1 MLKKKLTLADLEYP
15 SEFVARHIGPS
26 IDDYSEMLRSLGTHA
41 LSQLTAQVV
50 PKAITMKET
59 LNILDG
65 CTEAQAL
72 EELRDIANQNKV
84 FRNFIGQGYYDTL
97 TPSVIQ
103 RNILES
109 PSWYTAYTPYQPEI
123 SQGRLEALINFQ
135 TMISDLTGMDISNS
149 SMLDEGTFEEMDT
162 RVYSLDPL
170 EFNATSSYPEKLKQN
185 QAKTKET
192 DTVISGMGEM
202 GGMPMSIAVMDF
214 RFMAASLGSAA
225 GEKITRAI
233 ERGVE
238 KSCPVIIVSASGGAR
253 MQEGILSLMQ
263 LAKTSAALAKL
274 SEAGLPYFSILTNP
288 TMAGVMASYASLGDV
303 IIAEPEALIGFA
315 GPRVIKETTQQDLPE
330 GFQTSEFL
338 LDRGLVDIIVPR
350 LEIRDRMI
358 NLMKA
363 LYGAKK

>member
-1 MLKKKLTLADLEYP
+1 MALFGKPQYSTVTVKKKDIPKDLWTKCPKTGEIIYNRVLK
-15 SEFVARHIGPS
+15 ENL
-26 IDDYSEMLRSLGTHA
+26 M
-41 LSQLTAQVV
+41 VV
-50 PKAITMKET
+50 PNSGYHFPLKA
-59 LNILDG
+59 
-65 CTEAQAL
+65 
-72 EELRDIANQNKV
+72 RDRIA
-84 FRNFIGQGYYDTL
+84 
-97 TPSVIQ
+97 
-103 RNILES
+103 
-109 PSWYTAYTPYQPEI
+109 
-123 SQGRLEALINFQ
+123 
-135 TMISDLTGMDISNS
+135 
-149 SMLDEGTFEEMDT
+149 SMLDEGTFEEKDIG
-162 RVYSLDPL
+162 VYSLDPL

-202 GGMPMSIAVMDF
+202 GGMLMSIAVMDF

-338 LDRGLVDIIVPR
+338 LERGLVDIIVPR
-350 LEIRDRMI
+350 IEMRDRMI

-363 LYGAKK
+363 LCGAKKYA

>member
-1 MLKKKLTLADLEYP
+1 MALFGKPQYSTVTVKKKDIPKDLWTKCPKTGEIIYNRVLK
-15 SEFVARHIGPS
+15 ENL
-26 IDDYSEMLRSLGTHA
+26 M
-41 LSQLTAQVV
+41 VV
-50 PKAITMKET
+50 PNSGYHFPLKA
-59 LNILDG
+59 
-65 CTEAQAL
+65 
-72 EELRDIANQNKV
+72 RDRIA
-84 FRNFIGQGYYDTL
+84 
-97 TPSVIQ
+97 
-103 RNILES
+103 
-109 PSWYTAYTPYQPEI
+109 
-123 SQGRLEALINFQ
+123 
-135 TMISDLTGMDISNS
+135 
-149 SMLDEGTFEEMDT
+149 SMLDEGTFKEMDMG
-162 RVYSLDPL
+162 VYSLDPL

-185 QAKTKET
+185 QEKTKET

-338 LDRGLVDIIVPR
+338 LERGLVDIIVPR

>member
-1 MLKKKLTLADLEYP
+1 MALFGKPQYSTVTVKKKDIPKDLWTKCPKTGEIIYNRVLK
-15 SEFVARHIGPS
+15 ENL
-26 IDDYSEMLRSLGTHA
+26 M
-41 LSQLTAQVV
+41 VV
-50 PKAITMKET
+50 PNSGYHFPLKA
-59 LNILDG
+59 
-65 CTEAQAL
+65 
-72 EELRDIANQNKV
+72 RDRIA
-84 FRNFIGQGYYDTL
+84 
-97 TPSVIQ
+97 
-103 RNILES
+103 
-109 PSWYTAYTPYQPEI
+109 
-123 SQGRLEALINFQ
+123 
-135 TMISDLTGMDISNS
+135 
-149 SMLDEGTFEEMDT
+149 SMLDDGTFKEMDMG
-162 RVYSLDPL
+162 VYSLDPL

-185 QAKTKET
+185 QEKTKET

-263 LAKTSAALAKL
+263 LAKTSAALARL

-338 LDRGLVDIIVPR
+338 LERGLVDMIVPR
-350 LEIRDRMI
+350 LEMRDRMI

-363 LYGAKK
+363 LYGAKMYA

>member
-1 MLKKKLTLADLEYP
+1 MALFGKPQYSTVTVKKKDIPKDLWTKCPKTGEIIYNRVLK
-15 SEFVARHIGPS
+15 ENL
-26 IDDYSEMLRSLGTHA
+26 M
-41 LSQLTAQVV
+41 VV
-50 PKAITMKET
+50 PNSGYHFPLKA
-59 LNILDG
+59 
-65 CTEAQAL
+65 
-72 EELRDIANQNKV
+72 RDRIA
-84 FRNFIGQGYYDTL
+84 
-97 TPSVIQ
+97 
-103 RNILES
+103 
-109 PSWYTAYTPYQPEI
+109 
-123 SQGRLEALINFQ
+123 
-135 TMISDLTGMDISNS
+135 
-149 SMLDEGTFEEMDT
+149 SMLDEGTFEEMDIG
-162 RVYSLDPL
+162 VYSLDPL

-338 LDRGLVDIIVPR
+338 LERGLVDIIVPR
-350 LEIRDRMI
+350 LEMRDRMI
-358 NLMKA
+358 NLIKA